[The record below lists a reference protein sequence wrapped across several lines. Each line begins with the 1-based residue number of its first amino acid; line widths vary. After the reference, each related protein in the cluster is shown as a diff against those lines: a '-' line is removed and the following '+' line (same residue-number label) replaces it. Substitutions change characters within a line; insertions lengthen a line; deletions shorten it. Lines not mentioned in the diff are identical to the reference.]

1 MRRMFTARD
10 AALSPGHDFLEV
22 EVMTRIPCLKW
33 IAATVLLALP
43 AMAEAGPPLICH
55 PFQTAS
61 GHLLQWGSGPGWNTP
76 DQRYDVRRLTAE
88 TLALLDADAPVLSR
102 MENMRRAV
110 IYATKDRRVAE
121 ELLQAVRDR
130 AAQPGAG
137 RLALFD
143 AGYLIESYKQA
154 THLFGRTLTA
164 EDGYA
169 LVTQA
174 LEMGRPDGEME
185 FAAAL
190 MTQGTRSSAH
200 LQRARTLASAE
211 SPLARNIT
219 QLEW

>member
-1 MRRMFTARD
+1 MSTLRS
-10 AALSPGHDFLEV
+10 AAIRAGHDFLEV
-22 EVMTRIPCLKW
+22 EVMTRITCLKW
-33 IAATVLLALP
+33 VAATVLAALP
-43 AMAEAGPPLICH
+43 SIAEAGPPLICH
-55 PFQTAS
+55 PFQTGSAN
-61 GHLLQWGSGPGWNTP
+61 LLQWGSGPGWNTP
-76 DQRYDVRRLTAE
+76 DDRYDVQRLTGE

-121 ELLQAVRDR
+121 QLLQAIRDR
-130 AAQPGAG
+130 ATQPGAG

-154 THLFGRTLTA
+154 THLFGRTITG

-169 LVTQA
+169 LVTRA

-200 LQRARTLASAE
+200 LQRARTLARAE